1 MSRFSFDD
9 AAQEAGMLD
18 DESRSGADSCPT
30 CGSDDWYFD
39 RLSSGRSVVHDAQ
52 ALPCSDPFRAASPPT
67 KPRYWVGS
75 DGGACR
81 IRCERGTIA
90 ECRDPTDAA
99 LIVKLLN
106 ENEGKA

>member
-1 MSRFSFDD
+1 MT
-9 AAQEAGMLD
+9 
-18 DESRSGADSCPT
+18 RSGADSCG
-30 CGSDDWYFD
+30 GSRGNPRPVD
-39 RLSSGRSVVHDAQ
+39 RGPGPDGMGR
-52 ALPCSDPFRAASPPT
+52 LPWQRCPGCPDCTAEVIHSPPT